1 MEESY
6 IERFHQI
13 RGRFAKIILGLR
25 SDKCLNWYKTKHQSV
40 SMNKDIKQCQDV
52 VRMKKKRKFKKE
64 TVPQKNQKLK
74 QEIKKEKRK
83 DNIYFQ

>member
-1 MEESY
+1 
-6 IERFHQI
+6 
-13 RGRFAKIILGLR
+13 
-25 SDKCLNWYKTKHQSV
+25 
-40 SMNKDIKQCQDV
+40 MNKDIKQCQDV

-83 DNIYFQ
+83 DNIDFITNNITSTSSNIKKPYQYFNQTSASTDPPQNKTLQLNDGS